1 MPGFREGGIAMYVLT
16 AWTKSPNIRRAGELT
31 ITLELEGGMRELGW
45 TWTGSGLTSG
55 GYGGWEKSDEGDGYC
70 IKLEDQQGEFAWLYS
85 ALWEKAQHNNNRGEP
100 PLPWFP
106 RRRALKG
113 TMMVYAPIVQRLEW
127 ELF

>member
-1 MPGFREGGIAMYVLT
+1 MYVLT
-16 AWTKSPNIRRAGELT
+16 AWTEYPRIRRAGELT

-55 GYGGWEKSDEGDGYC
+55 GYGGWEAAEDGGGYFL
-70 IKLEDQQGEFAWLYS
+70 KLIDQSGEFAWLYS
-85 ALWEKAQHNNNRGEP
+85 ALWAKALQNKYRGQP

-106 RRRALKG
+106 RHRGFKG
-113 TMMVYAPIVQRLEW
+113 TMFLVPTVQRLEW